1 MNERIRELAKQ
12 ANIRF
17 GRMAVLDGD
26 PRGMARF
33 VSYSEFEKFAE
44 LIIKECLDVMDT
56 TSKKALEQ
64 FTYMGD
70 DVPTFH
76 HQFEVMKHFGVEKH
90 ERTD

>member
-1 MNERIRELAKQ
+1 MNERIRELAEQ
-12 ANIRF
+12 AGAATILFNREGHYYIIKPE
-17 GRMAVLDGD
+17 LQ
-26 PRGMARF
+26 
-33 VSYSEFEKFAE
+33 KFAE

-76 HQFEVMKHFGVEKH
+76 HQFEIKKHFGVE
-90 ERTD
+90 